1 MSTFEET
8 PGSGP
13 KPPTPGP
20 RRARGGGATP
30 KGRVLAG
37 ETFSLVAPLLLGV
50 LIAVVWRAVL
60 PSAQHLGD
68 EQEVQASVDG
78 TLAGLGLVAGV
89 LTGVYPLV
97 RPGRTPVRRVL
108 TLIATCTLGAAIA
121 WQLGDQLDNP
131 ELPLRTIGSAFV
143 WPATTAVV
151 IMLGAILPWTS
162 RRLELAARPDLRDE
176 NQ

>member
-1 MSTFEET
+1 M
-8 PGSGP
+8 
-13 KPPTPGP
+13 
-20 RRARGGGATP
+20 
-30 KGRVLAG
+30 
-37 ETFSLVAPLLLGV
+37 
-50 LIAVVWRAVL
+50 LIAVLWRAVL

-89 LTGVYPLV
+89 LTGVYPLIW
-97 RPGRTPVRRVL
+97 PGRTPVRRVL
-108 TLIATCTLGAAIA
+108 ALIATCTLGAVIA

-131 ELPLRTIGSAFV
+131 ELPLRTIGSAFI

-151 IMLGAILPWTS
+151 IMVGAILPWTS